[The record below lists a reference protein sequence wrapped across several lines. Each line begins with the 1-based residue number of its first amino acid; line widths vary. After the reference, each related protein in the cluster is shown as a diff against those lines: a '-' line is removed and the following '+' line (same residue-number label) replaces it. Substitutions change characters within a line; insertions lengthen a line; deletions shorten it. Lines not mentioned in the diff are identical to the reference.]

1 MSNATTLVVPPLE
14 TSPSSFEE
22 LLPELTSRLTR
33 MTGKL
38 PKRIRDAAFD
48 DALGAAWLN
57 FSSASRRGNRLSAK
71 DLGWAACKHL
81 KHRST
86 ITALQYPS
94 RRPEIPVALDE
105 AAADPASKLAYALT
119 TSERQSPFERAR
131 IRFDWKSFAKT
142 QPPRVRVILD
152 GLAEGYSKSEIAL
165 GLGISRGRLSQLLTE
180 LAAEILEFGH
190 ADYPQH
196 RQSVTKVTTETILTN
211 DSVEIPSPI
220 GLSSQLNRNYV
231 R

>member
-1 MSNATTLVVPPLE
+1 MSHATALACPPLE
-14 TSPSSFEE
+14 SAPNFED
-22 LLPELTSRLTR
+22 LLPELSSRLAR
-33 MTGKL
+33 MTKKL

-71 DLGWAACKHL
+71 ALGWAACKHL
-81 KHRST
+81 KNRST
-86 ITALQYPS
+86 ITALHYPS

-105 AAADPASKLAYALT
+105 VAADPTSKLAQSLT
-119 TSERQSPFERAR
+119 TDEHQSPFERAR
-131 IRFDWKSFAKT
+131 VRFDWQAFART
-142 QPPRVRVILD
+142 QPPRVRVILA

-180 LAAEILEFGH
+180 LAHEILAYGH
-190 ADYPQH
+190 AEPPPH
-196 RQSVTKVTTETILTN
+196 RQGVTSVTHETILTN
-211 DSVEIPSPI
+211 DSVEIPVPSR
-220 GLSSQLNRNYV
+220 LSSKPYRNAT